1 MNETKLPEI
10 TKEQY
15 KEAAG
20 IVETIAGQK
29 YQPDVLVMDWYCKQL
44 ERKVAHQRAAME
56 AMAVPEKVKQ
66 AVRDICIDAPAQNVR
81 VNNALIVIQAWLN
94 NVADTLAYFEAQV
107 KGERT

>member
-1 MNETKLPEI
+1 MNEPKLPEI

-44 ERKVAHQRAAME
+44 ERKVTHQRAAME
-56 AMAVPEKVKQ
+56 AMAWKIRNSGRNLCEIEGLCPHAPNSGACVHSPCPTTD
-66 AVRDICIDAPAQNVR
+66 DII
-81 VNNALIVIQAWLN
+81 AW
-94 NVADTLAYFEAQV
+94 AEEQV